1 MLRRKKNLKTA
12 ATCIKKR
19 DTVIDNDTKK
29 NRHWNMLAFTEI
41 PLRNKYKIDVFLL
54 KKKKRKK
61 IKKRI
66 VMRLICN

>member
-29 NRHWNMLAFTEI
+29 KPALKHACIHRDSLKKQIQDRCLFI
-41 PLRNKYKIDVFLL
+41 
-54 KKKKRKK
+54 KKKKKK
-61 IKKRI
+61 K
-66 VMRLICN
+66 N